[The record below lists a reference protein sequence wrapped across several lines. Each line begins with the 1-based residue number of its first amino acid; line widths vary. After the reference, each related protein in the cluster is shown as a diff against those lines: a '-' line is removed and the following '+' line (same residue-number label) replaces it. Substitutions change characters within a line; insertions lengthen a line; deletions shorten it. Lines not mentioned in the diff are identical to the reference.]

1 MAHRIPIDG
10 ILDLHVF
17 SPRDVESIVK
27 EYVSVAAEQGF
38 AEIRLIHGR
47 GIGIQRRIVHSV
59 LEKHPSV
66 NTFWDA
72 EDSHLG
78 ATIAKLLRGPL
89 LRAEIN

>member
-1 MAHRIPIDG
+1 MVHKIPIDG

-17 SPRDVESIVK
+17 SPRDVESVVK
-27 EYVSVAAEQGF
+27 EYVTVAAEQGF

-59 LEKHPSV
+59 LKKHPSV
-66 NTFWDA
+66 NSFWDA

-78 ATIAKLLRGPL
+78 ATIAKLLHGPMK
-89 LRAEIN
+89 REVTN